1 MHPHAGVEGFRIAAV
16 IDPLMMDRWTVWSS
30 VSPSGHPRPFKPRR
44 FACKMRPDLHTICIR
59 LADQTCFF
67 RRLPPPPPQWI
78 PAQGANFVA
87 DFIRFRRNFIRIPAE
102 FHPDSDGISSGFGKI
117 HPDSGEIHPDSG
129 GISSAR
135 FRSRQSELSLVSF
148 SPICGQTLDPGP
160 LRLGR
165 TLIRPFRAP
174 SIGIHLHIV
183 SLRASH
189 CPANKCRATGS

>member
-1 MHPHAGVEGFRIAAV
+1 MRSIGLKASDWNVAESMHPHVEGFRIAAV

-102 FHPDSDGISSGFGKI
+102 FHPDSDGISSGFRRNS
-117 HPDSGEIHPDSG
+117 SG
-129 GISSAR
+129 
-135 FRSRQSELSLVSF
+135 FRRNF
-148 SPICGQTLDPGP
+148 I
-160 LRLGR
+160 R
-165 TLIRPFRAP
+165 TLPLKA
-174 SIGIHLHIV
+174 IGIKFSV
-183 SLRASH
+183 VFTDLR
-189 CPANKCRATGS
+189 PNT